1 MLQRHRAFLWAL
13 ASLALVQLVL
23 FLYYVKMTTVF
34 GLFYDMAD
42 WLLAYA
48 RYLGDGDL
56 VRYLWSPHYEHRLA
70 ITRLVL
76 LADIKLFGGVSYP
89 FVAVSLCCVVF
100 VAVAL
105 LRSAH
110 SGMPPRIPSCI
121 VSFLIVIFIF
131 NPAVGVACSVPIYD
145 NYPHAI
151 GLAAVALYFF
161 DGEDTHGRGT
171 PFRRA
176 LALFAAAGSALG
188 SAVGLLIW
196 PILLWAAWRGR
207 LPGRWIA
214 ATVLCGGTYVALY
227 VHGYSLSQFD
237 VSLAHAD
244 IFLSV
249 THLRKIPEYFLLY
262 MGLPWSHDSRFL
274 LPGEILGGLLSLLIL
289 AVIVRRGIIGPPG
302 GLRERVEVGLLIFVL
317 GTAVLA
323 SLGRSDMVDLS
334 GKIYAPIKYAIF
346 LSVGHAALIATA
358 LPWVACWWELP
369 QRRRALQLA
378 SLLLGGLLVAQQI
391 GMGEAAA
398 AKAAWVNAS
407 IARFMAGK
415 RDDEMGRGIIHL
427 AGGIADHA
435 LEFEQTARIYDF
447 RP

>member
-1 MLQRHRAFLWAL
+1 MLRQNRTYLWTLWSIAF
-13 ASLALVQLVL
+13 VQLVL

-42 WLLAYA
+42 WLLDYA

-56 VRYLWSPHYEHRLA
+56 AGYLWSPHYEHRLA

-89 FVAVSLCCVVF
+89 FVGVSLCCVAF
-100 VAVAL
+100 VATAL
-105 LRSAH
+105 LSAVN
-110 SGMPPRIPSCI
+110 SGVSAEIPSRI
-121 VSFLIVIFIF
+121 VTFLIIMLIF

-151 GLAAVALYFF
+151 GLAAAALYFF
-161 DGEDTHGRGT
+161 DGEDTHGRGR

-176 LALFAAAGSALG
+176 LALFAAAGSGLG

-207 LPGRWIA
+207 LAGRWIA
-214 ATVLCGGTYVALY
+214 ATTVCGGTYIVLY
-227 VHGYSLSQFD
+227 VHGYSLAQFD
-237 VSLAHAD
+237 ASLAHAD
-244 IFLSV
+244 IFWSV
-249 THLRKIPEYFLLY
+249 AHLRKIPQYFLLY
-262 MGLPWSHDSRFL
+262 MGLPWSHDPRLL
-274 LPGEILGGLLSLLIL
+274 LPGEMLGGLMTLLIA
-289 AVIVRRGIIGPPG
+289 AVIIRRGITGPPG
-302 GLRERVEVGLLIFVL
+302 GLRERTEVGLLIFVL

-323 SLGRSDMVDLS
+323 SFGRSDIVDLS
-334 GKIYAPIKYAIF
+334 GKIYAPIKYTVF
-346 LSVGHAALIATA
+346 LSVGHASLAATA
-358 LPWVACWWELP
+358 LPWIARWWELP
-369 QRRRALQLA
+369 ERRRALQLA

-398 AKAAWVNAS
+398 AKAASVNAT
-407 IARFMAGK
+407 IARFMVGQ
-415 RDDEMGRGIIHL
+415 RDDDMSRGIIHL
-427 AGGIADHA
+427 AGGIADDA
-435 LEFEQTARIYDF
+435 LKFEQTARIYDF